1 MKKLITL
8 FSMTILLLI
17 LDNSF
22 VPFIAIKGYSPSL
35 LFLFIIS
42 YSIINESWEGLWLG
56 VISGLFQDLYFSNII
71 GINAFANMLSCVIAG
86 FIGINIFKEKI
97 LIPVISSFFLSIFKG
112 FTVFVILYCIGISMG
127 IKIIFLNA
135 LYNMI
140 VSIPMYK
147 FVYWLCSKEYM
158 QRKWKF

>member
-1 MKKLITL
+1 MKKIITL
-8 FSMTILLLI
+8 FSITILLLI

-22 VPFIAIKGYSPSL
+22 IPFLAIKGFSPSL

-56 VISGLFQDLYFSNII
+56 AFAGLFQDLYFSNII
-71 GINAFANMLSCVIAG
+71 GVNAFTNMLSCVLAG

-97 LIPVISSFFLSIFKG
+97 FIPVISSFFLSIFKG
-112 FTVFVILYCIGISMG
+112 FAVFTILYLLGMSMG
-127 IKIIFLNA
+127 IKIIFLNGI
-135 LYNMI
+135 YNML

-147 FVYWLCSKEYM
+147 FVYWLCGKEYM